1 MLKKSN
7 VPPDGQ
13 DSSHAQG
20 SSRTQD
26 SSHEQADAGSPHKKR
41 RRSRLRIPPA
51 LGVVLVFALLLAL
64 FLVGF
69 SIYRERSENWLS
81 SDDALHIALN
91 DAETSEGLIYDVS
104 VRLCS
109 GDPMIYAVGFKDY
122 TGEYYYEMD
131 AKTGVILEKS
141 KPSS

>member
-1 MLKKSN
+1 MPKKSN

-26 SSHEQADAGSPHKKR
+26 SSHGQADAGSPHKKR

-104 VRLCS
+104 VRLYS
-109 GDPMIYAVGFKDY
+109 GDPMIYIY
-122 TGEYYYEMD
+122 LNENTGTV
-131 AKTGVILEKS
+131 TGIMLMGAAQ
-141 KPSS
+141 